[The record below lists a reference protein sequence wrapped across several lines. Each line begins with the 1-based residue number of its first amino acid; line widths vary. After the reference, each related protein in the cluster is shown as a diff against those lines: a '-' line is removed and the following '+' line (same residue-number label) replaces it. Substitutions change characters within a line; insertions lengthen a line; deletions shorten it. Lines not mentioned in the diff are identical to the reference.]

1 MKEPGTAKSNAD
13 RPQTALRFDIGEV
26 SSMNRRI
33 PAISRRLFLGTNAL
47 ALGGLFLR
55 PALADTLD
63 DIHQRGSLLVGT
75 GVMGS
80 KPWIWKNEDGT
91 LSGMDYDMVQYL
103 IGKLGVPK
111 AEFVSVEWE
120 SLIPGL
126 KAKRF
131 DIIFSGMTVT
141 EERRQGSGIEFSRPY
156 YFESDRI
163 VVKSD
168 SPFQKPEDLAGKTL
182 AVPIGTVEEIQG
194 KALVGQGIGGQ
205 TKAFN
210 DNAGCFLALQSGQ
223 VDAVIMDNTTTA
235 GQMKVTPNLR
245 IIGGVYNLA
254 VDPKWQEAQAKA
266 TYKYGGDGVGVRK
279 EDTALLKAVNDA
291 LDAMDADG
299 TREAILKKY
308 GVWDESLT
316 KDAMMQK

>member
-1 MKEPGTAKSNAD
+1 MQTKS
-13 RPQTALRFDIGEV
+13 LLL
-26 SSMNRRI
+26 
-33 PAISRRLFLGTNAL
+33 SRRLFLASTGA
-47 ALGGLFLR
+47 AAVGLTAVR
-55 PALADTLD
+55 SYADTLD
-63 DIHQRGSLLVGT
+63 DIRAAGVLTVGS

-80 KPWIWKNEDGT
+80 KPWIWKNEDGS

-103 IGKLGVPK
+103 ITKLGVPK

-120 SLIPGL
+120 TLIPGL
-126 KAKRF
+126 KSKRW

-156 YFESDRI
+156 FFESDRI

-168 SPFQKPEDLAGKTL
+168 SPYQKPEDLAGKTL

-194 KALVGQGIGGQ
+194 NSLVAKGIGKE

-210 DNAGCFLALQSGQ
+210 DIAGCFLALQGGQ

-235 GQMKVTPNLR
+235 GQIKVTPNLR
-245 IIGGVYNLA
+245 TIGGVYNLA
-254 VDPKWQEAQAKA
+254 ADPKWQDAQDKA
-266 TYKYGGDGVGVRK
+266 PYKYGGDGVGVRK
-279 EDTALLKAVNDA
+279 EDTALLAAINDG

-299 TREAILKKY
+299 AREAILRKY

-316 KDAMMQK
+316 KANMMNK